1 MLSQLCLKWAEKHLG
16 SNQLVLQH
24 ICHVFLLVLYSFT
37 MVRMW
42 HSRAEEIQGIGHL
55 FLKKSLGHGKSFVF
69 EIRSY
74 IFKCLTNL
82 ARYVTVMKHK
92 NLNNQHYAISN
103 WSRRHWPFILHF
115 SEGFLKQKG
124 KSEKEEATLRCL
136 SSLKSQTLRS
146 RWQME
151 NRKILRKNRT
161 V

>member
-24 ICHVFLLVLYSFT
+24 ICHVFLLVLCSFT

-69 EIRSY
+69 EIHSY

-92 NLNNQHYAISN
+92 NLNN
-103 WSRRHWPFILHF
+103 
-115 SEGFLKQKG
+115 
-124 KSEKEEATLRCL
+124 
-136 SSLKSQTLRS
+136 
-146 RWQME
+146 
-151 NRKILRKNRT
+151 
-161 V
+161 